1 MKTAS
6 VLMLAI
12 FGSLFSMGVS
22 FGIGL
27 PQVCYGKYGCFSH
40 LPPFHNILMKL
51 PQSPEDIGT
60 KFYLYTRENRN
71 PNDREELDDSD
82 KSKLASSHYDIK
94 RRTIFMCH
102 GWTETSSGHYDW
114 GLRMKDALLDK
125 GDFNV
130 IMTDWSVGA
139 NQDLGVSSGN
149 TRLVGAQM
157 AELAQFLIYR
167 NGNSKDLADNFYLIG
182 FSLGAHVVGYA
193 GSYLQT
199 KYGMTIGRITG
210 LDPALPFFTGS
221 DNAVHLDKTD
231 AKYVDVVHT
240 NMGVVGTPDHVGHT
254 DFFPNGGSLQPGCA
268 SDPTD
273 LTFTV
278 GCNHLR
284 STEFYIKTLTEDCS
298 NPFKAHPCSSYVWY
312 TFGWCNG
319 CGDEGCPLMG
329 YRAEETKQEGD
340 FYLDTSPKDT
350 LCPEA

>member
-1 MKTAS
+1 MKMAS

-12 FGSLFSMGVS
+12 FGSFFSMGVS

-149 TRLVGAQM
+149 TA
-157 AELAQFLIYR
+157 
-167 NGNSKDLADNFYLIG
+167 
-182 FSLGAHVVGYA
+182 
-193 GSYLQT
+193 
-199 KYGMTIGRITG
+199 
-210 LDPALPFFTGS
+210 
-221 DNAVHLDKTD
+221 
-231 AKYVDVVHT
+231 
-240 NMGVVGTPDHVGHT
+240 
-254 DFFPNGGSLQPGCA
+254 
-268 SDPTD
+268 D

-298 NPFKAHPCSSYVWY
+298 NPFKAHPCSSYVWF

-340 FYLDTSPKDT
+340 LPEHTSPKDT
-350 LCPEA
+350 LCRELIRNCTRFS